1 MKNLSISILNVN
13 NISSF
18 LENLQNIEAKLKK
31 HKLSELFNISIHFDV
46 MDNKFVNNN
55 GIDIEKI
62 KEVATFNYYI
72 DTHLMVEKPVEEG
85 YIDKAIANGCYD
97 ITIHYEIDNFNK
109 ALDYLLKKK
118 KELNGKLKIGVSIK
132 PNTDIY
138 VLEKYISKID
148 KVLVMSV
155 EPGLGGQKYLNNTT
169 QKIVDI
175 KNKYKN
181 LYIQVDGGI
190 NEDTI
195 MNPLRANAQSY
206 VVGSYLTTNQD
217 ELHDRIKKLNIILA
231 IESMPKEA
239 NLEFEKRTIQAV
251 DGGYGQGAFLLGI
264 RIPRLR
270 KLAKL
275 WYNIVSLNT
284 LEYFIS
290 SHIHDYRRFAIFCLV
305 NKVNENN
312 KDDIKEFIDENI
324 KYINNWD
331 LVDSVAPICIGK
343 QLILKDDKY
352 IYNVLREYT
361 KSNDIWIKRIGIVSL
376 LYLAK
381 ANRKESVFRVLD
393 DVFFENYHLFQKAT
407 GWVLRELYKVNP
419 KDTLMYLVE
428 KSKMG
433 KIPSILMSYA
443 TEKMSIEE
451 KSFLRK

>member
-1 MKNLSISILNVN
+1 
-13 NISSF
+13 
-18 LENLQNIEAKLKK
+18 
-31 HKLSELFNISIHFDV
+31 
-46 MDNKFVNNN
+46 
-55 GIDIEKI
+55 
-62 KEVATFNYYI
+62 
-72 DTHLMVEKPVEEG
+72 
-85 YIDKAIANGCYD
+85 
-97 ITIHYEIDNFNK
+97 
-109 ALDYLLKKK
+109 
-118 KELNGKLKIGVSIK
+118 
-132 PNTDIY
+132 
-138 VLEKYISKID
+138 
-148 KVLVMSV
+148 
-155 EPGLGGQKYLNNTT
+155 
-169 QKIVDI
+169 
-175 KNKYKN
+175 
-181 LYIQVDGGI
+181 
-190 NEDTI
+190 
-195 MNPLRANAQSY
+195 
-206 VVGSYLTTNQD
+206 
-217 ELHDRIKKLNIILA
+217 
-231 IESMPKEA
+231 MPKEA

-305 NKVNENN
+305 NMVNENN

-343 QLILKDDKY
+343 QLILKDDNY